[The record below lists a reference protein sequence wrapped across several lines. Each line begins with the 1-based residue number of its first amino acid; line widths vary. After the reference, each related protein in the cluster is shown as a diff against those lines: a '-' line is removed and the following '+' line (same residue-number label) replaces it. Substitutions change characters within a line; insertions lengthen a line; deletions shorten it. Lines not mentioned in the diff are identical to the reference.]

1 MPSPE
6 FWIIHSAHTDRWV
19 AIFPNSLKTTLRR
32 KKSETGKLSL
42 KYYLFNSPGRISQ
55 TSHPPTMSIMGT
67 GITAEQ
73 ICVPPPPPPPPSQ
86 TNKQTAQ
93 HDPYAWLCSAP
104 LSHSD
109 CWKWCTCNERCHCVI
124 AATPQQLAEDGGE
137 FISQSL
143 PSSRVPVNPC

>member
-42 KYYLFNSPGRISQ
+42 KDYLFNSPGRISQ

-73 ICVPPPPPPPPSQ
+73 ICVPPRPPSPPHHHHKPI
-86 TNKQTAQ
+86 NKQHNMTPMPGYAVPPSLTVTAE
-93 HDPYAWLCSAP
+93 
-104 LSHSD
+104 
-109 CWKWCTCNERCHCVI
+109 N
-124 AATPQQLAEDGGE
+124 G
-137 FISQSL
+137 
-143 PSSRVPVNPC
+143 VPVMRGVTAS